1 MIKIGITGGIGS
13 GKSTVCRAFAQL
25 GVPVYDSDSRARR
38 LMNEDVALKAAVSG
52 LFGDGAYDADGL
64 NRKYVAGRIFSD
76 GTLRERLNAVVH
88 PAVAALA
95 AGKSIHNLLRR
106 FRFALRFSRFVGG
119 SAVRLCRRLA
129 DSFRQRFVDSA
140 FRRVE
145 IKMHR
150 NHGYPRPCRGKH
162 RAA

>member
-88 PAVAALA
+88 PAVAED
-95 AGKSIHNLLRR
+95 
-106 FRFALRFSRFVGG
+106 FARWPNASK
-119 SAVRLCRRLA
+119 
-129 DSFRQRFVDSA
+129 D
-140 FRRVE
+140 
-145 IKMHR
+145 
-150 NHGYPRPCRGKH
+150 PT
-162 RAA
+162 